1 MVALE
6 QALQLALSHHRAGRL
21 AQAEAMYREVLQ
33 RHPDHPDAL
42 HLLGVA
48 AHQQGRHEEA
58 CALIRRAIAR
68 NPSCAAFHYNLAE
81 ALRPLGQLAQAE
93 TAFRRAIEL
102 EPGNADAHNSL
113 GNLLL
118 AQRRLDEAA
127 ACCRRALAL
136 NPQLA
141 AAQYNLGTVLL
152 EQCNGPAAVEALRRA
167 TELAPTFAPAFHNL
181 SSVLMELHQ
190 LEPAEAALRRAMEL
204 EPDNAAAW
212 NNMGQLRKAQGCPA
226 DAIDCFRRAI
236 ELDPARADVHSNLLL
251 AMAYC
256 DGPSAR
262 DIFEEHLRW
271 ADRHAKSHYPP
282 AADGHSNDRSPDRR
296 LRIGY
301 VSPDLRQHPVGFF
314 IEPLIAAHR
323 REQVEVFCYSDACNC
338 DALTRRLESVVA
350 AGWRDIAGVEDVRV
364 AEIIRQDR
372 IDILIDLAGHTARNR
387 MLVFARKPAPVQVT
401 YLGYSATTG
410 LEAMDYLLGD
420 AFLTPPG
427 VHDRFAT
434 EKIIRLPRTYLCYVP
449 PVEPI
454 EVGPLPAASA
464 GHVTFASLNRLS
476 KVTPRMF
483 DAWAEIVRNIP
494 RSRLIL
500 HAGAGR
506 HLQALTSRWCEL
518 GLATDRLEIVERLS
532 LAEYFA
538 LHRRIDIALDP
549 FPHNG
554 GTTTRDALF
563 MGVPVITRAGELAI
577 SRMSLS
583 ALATVGLNE
592 LVADS
597 LPRYI
602 ELATALA
609 NDLPRLAELRRSLR
623 PRMQASPMMDAAA
636 YVADLEAAYREMW
649 RTWCASVQ

>member
-1 MVALE
+1 
-6 QALQLALSHHRAGRL
+6 

-387 MLVFARKPAPVQVT
+387 MLVFARKPAPVQVS
-401 YLGYSATTG
+401 YLGYTTTTG
-410 LEAMDYLLGD
+410 LATMDYALSDQYLD
-420 AFLTPPG
+420 PPG
-427 VHDRFAT
+427 AHERFRT
-434 EKIIRLPRTYLCYVP
+434 ESLVRLPRTYVCYVP
-449 PVEPI
+449 PMRCPEI
-454 EVGPLPAASA
+454 GPLPAARSA
-464 GHVTFASLNRLS
+464 AGSAAGRVTFACLNNFT
-476 KVTPRMF
+476 KVTPRAQA
-483 DAWAEIVRNIP
+483 AWTQILKKVPAG
-494 RSRLIL
+494 RLML
-500 HAGAGR
+500 HACEPRQIEEVRACFTAGGVDP
-506 HLQALTSRWCEL
+506 A
-518 GLATDRLEIVERLS
+518 RLEFAGKRPLN
-532 LAEYFA
+532 EYFA
-538 LHRRIDIALDP
+538 LHNEIDIALDP

-554 GTTTRDALF
+554 GTTTCDALW
-563 MGVPVITRAGELAI
+563 MGVPVVSFAGEHAVSRAGLSLLSTIGLAELVAGSLEGYVEIAVQLAGELTRLTGLRTTLRQ
-577 SRMSLS
+577 RM
-583 ALATVGLNE
+583 A
-592 LVADS
+592 
-597 LPRYI
+597 
-602 ELATALA
+602 
-609 NDLPRLAELRRSLR
+609 
-623 PRMQASPMMDAAA
+623 ASPLMDAAGFA
-636 YVADLEAAYREMW
+636 RDVESAYRAMW
-649 RTWCASVQ
+649 QRWCASRSSPS